1 MAALLWL
8 IGGIALIAAEVLS
21 GDFFLLMVGVG
32 ALFGGAADWIFD
44 NTIIAAVV
52 FALVSIGLVTFARP
66 WLKRRLH
73 GDLVQTNADA
83 LIGRKAVALSTISQD
98 GGQVRLDG
106 EVWSARAFDDKNEI
120 SAGASV
126 TIVEISGATAVVL
139 ADNDLAGT

>member
-8 IGGIALIAAEVLS
+8 VGGIALIAAEVLS

-32 ALFGGAADWIFD
+32 ALFGAATDFITG
-44 NTIIAAVV
+44 NTIIATVV
-52 FALVSIGLVTFARP
+52 FAVVSIGLVTFARP

-73 GDLVQTNADA
+73 GDLVHTNADA
-83 LIGRKAVALSTISQD
+83 LIGRKAIAVSAVTQH

-106 EVWSARAFDDKNEI
+106 DLWSARAFDDKKEI
-120 SAGASV
+120 APGAEV

-139 ADNDLAGT
+139 ADGE

>member
-8 IGGIALIAAEVLS
+8 IGGIAFIAAEVLS

-32 ALFGGAADWIFD
+32 ALFGAAADWIFD

-52 FALVSIGLVTFARP
+52 FAVVSIGLVTFARP

-83 LIGRKAVALSTISQD
+83 LIGRKAVALSMVDQN

-106 EVWSARAFDDKNEI
+106 DVWSARAFDDKREI
-120 SAGASV
+120 SPGASV

-139 ADNDLAGT
+139 ADGD

>member
-32 ALFGGAADWIFD
+32 ALCGAVTDFATG
-44 NTIIAAVV
+44 NTIVATVV

-73 GDLVQTNADA
+73 GDIVHTNADA
-83 LIGRKAVALSTISQD
+83 LIGRKAVAVSAVTQQ

-106 EVWSARAFDDKNEI
+106 DLWSARAFDDKVDIEP
-120 SAGASV
+120 GASV
-126 TIVEISGATAVVL
+126 TIVEIAGATAVVL
-139 ADNDLAGT
+139 ADRD

>member
-32 ALFGGAADWIFD
+32 ALFGAGADWATG
-44 NTIIAAVV
+44 NTVIAAIV

-66 WLKRRLH
+66 WLKRRMH
-73 GDLVQTNADA
+73 GEMIHTNADA
-83 LIGRKAVALSTISQD
+83 LIGRKAVAVSIVTQQ
-98 GGQVRLDG
+98 GGQVKLDG
-106 EVWSARAFDDKNEI
+106 DVWSARAFDDKNEI
-120 SAGASV
+120 SPGASV

-139 ADNDLAGT
+139 ADGD

>member
-32 ALFGGAADWIFD
+32 ALFGAATDAFFG
-44 NTIIAAVV
+44 TIAAVV
-52 FALVSIGLVTFARP
+52 VFAVVSIGLVTFARP
-66 WLKRRLH
+66 WLKRRMH
-73 GDLVQTNADA
+73 GELVRTNVDA
-83 LIGRKAVALSTISQD
+83 LIGRKAVAVSAVTPH

-106 EVWSARAFDDKNEI
+106 DVWSARSFDDKKEI
-120 SAGASV
+120 SPGASV

-139 ADNDLAGT
+139 ADSD

>member
-8 IGGIALIAAEVLS
+8 VGGIALIAAEILS

-32 ALFGGAADWIFD
+32 ALFGAGADWAFD
-44 NTIIAAVV
+44 NTIVAAAV
-52 FALVSIGLVTFARP
+52 FAVVSIGLVTFARP

-73 GDLVQTNADA
+73 GDLVVTNADA
-83 LIGRKAVALSTISQD
+83 LIGRKAVAVSRVDQR

-106 EVWSARAFDDKNEI
+106 DVWSARAFDERQAI
-120 SAGASV
+120 SPGSPV

-139 ADNDLAGT
+139 ADTD